1 MTHLLA
7 ITSNFTPIPFSE
19 DMIMKRTKT
28 FIATIAVG
36 ALALTLAACGTP
48 ASADDSTTLN
58 ETAPVV
64 QTMQQSNTAG
74 TALQQGGGYGQQGAA
89 HQAQGGEM
97 NMTANLP
104 PAGEV
109 DDQEIADLLHMRE
122 EEKLARDVYI
132 TLGEQWDFPVFTN
145 ISKAEQQHMDAVGT
159 LLDRYGIE
167 DPVGDNPVGVFTD
180 PDLQA
185 LYDQLVEQGGQSL
198 ADALKVGATIEDVD
212 IYDLQKAVA
221 DTDNADIQQVYKSL
235 LAGSE
240 NHMRAFVGMLQQQTG
255 ETYTPQYIDQ
265 ATFDAIMAASN
276 SHGQGGHGQGGH
288 GQGGHGQGGH
298 GGQGGGHGQGGHGQ
312 GKGGHGGQ
320 GGQAFNL
327 TPNS

>member
-1 MTHLLA
+1 
-7 ITSNFTPIPFSE
+7 
-19 DMIMKRTKT
+19 MKRTKT

-36 ALALTLAACGTP
+36 ALALTLAACGTT
-48 ASADDSTTLN
+48 ASAEDSAAVN
-58 ETAPVV
+58 DAAPVV
-64 QTMQQSNTAG
+64 QTIQQSNPANT
-74 TALQQGGGYGQQGAA
+74 TLQQGGGYGQQGANGGHGA
-89 HQAQGGEM
+89 ARQAQGDQM
-97 NMTANLP
+97 DMSANLP

-132 TLGEQWDFPVFTN
+132 TLGEQWNLPVFTN
-145 ISKAEQQHMDAVGT
+145 ISKAEQQHMDAVGV
-159 LLDRYGIE
+159 LLERYGLE

-185 LYDQLVEQGGQSL
+185 LYNQLIEQGGQSV

-212 IYDLQKAVA
+212 IFDLQKAVA

-240 NHMRAFVGMLQQQTG
+240 NHMRAFVGTLQQQTG

-276 SHGQGGHGQGGH
+276 SHGHGQGGQGQGGH
-288 GQGGHGQGGH
+288 GQGGHGQGGQ
-298 GGQGGGHGQGGHGQ
+298 GQGGHGGHGQGQGQGGHGQ
-312 GKGGHGGQ
+312 RGGN
-320 GGQAFNL
+320 GQAIHR
-327 TPNS
+327 TPTS

>member
-1 MTHLLA
+1 M
-7 ITSNFTPIPFSE
+7 
-19 DMIMKRTKT
+19 D
-28 FIATIAVG
+28 
-36 ALALTLAACGTP
+36 P
-48 ASADDSTTLN
+48 A
-58 ETAPVV
+58 
-64 QTMQQSNTAG
+64 
-74 TALQQGGGYGQQGAA
+74 
-89 HQAQGGEM
+89 
-97 NMTANLP
+97 ANLP

-145 ISKAEQQHMDAVGT
+145 ISKSEQQHMDAVGA

-180 PDLQA
+180 PELQA
-185 LYDQLVEQGGQSL
+185 LYNQLVAQGSQSL
-198 ADALKVGATIEDVD
+198 AEALKVGATIEDVD

-240 NHMRAFVGMLQQQTG
+240 NHMRAFVGVLQQQTG

-276 SHGQGGHGQGGH
+276 GHGQGGH

-298 GGQGGGHGQGGHGQ
+298 GGHGQGGHGQ
-312 GKGGHGGQ
+312 GKGGRGGQ
-320 GGQAFNL
+320 DGQAFNL

>member
-1 MTHLLA
+1 
-7 ITSNFTPIPFSE
+7 
-19 DMIMKRTKT
+19 MKRTKT
-28 FIATIAVG
+28 FLATIAVS
-36 ALALTLAACGTP
+36 ALALTLAACGTT
-48 ASADDSTTLN
+48 AAADAATATTLSD
-58 ETAPVV
+58 TAPVV
-64 QTMQQSNTAG
+64 MAVQETNRVQSATMQQSREYA
-74 TALQQGGGYGQQGAA
+74 QYGGHGAA

-97 NMTANLP
+97 NPAANLP

-145 ISKAEQQHMDAVGT
+145 ISKAEQQHMDAVGA

-180 PDLQA
+180 PELQA
-185 LYDQLVEQGGQSL
+185 LYNQLVAQGSQSL
-198 ADALKVGATIEDVD
+198 AEALKVGATIEDVD

-240 NHMRAFVGMLQQQTG
+240 NHMRAFVGVLQQQTG

-276 SHGQGGHGQGGH
+276 
-288 GQGGHGQGGH
+288 GHGQGGH

-312 GKGGHGGQ
+312 GKGGRGGQ